1 VEEDSKHAR
10 KKEPN
15 RDRETQRE
23 RQREDE
29 VAATNVHG

>member
-1 VEEDSKHAR
+1 VKEDSKHAR

-15 RDRETQRE
+15 RERETE
-23 RQREDE
+23 TEDE